1 MLEIDMEP
9 QRIASQIQR
18 VLGSKGIE
26 NHRRTIFEEMRD
38 SLELPPAQKE
48 PARLTDEASIL
59 VVAAAET
66 PAKVLAII
74 HYHLLAQP
82 RWGDM
87 VRKELKMIMPDPK
100 VLPPVNKLEKLPILN
115 ACIQEGLRLHNG
127 VSTRS
132 QRISH
137 KDVQYKDWIIPA
149 GTPISSI
156 MVFIHYHPNIFPEP
170 RAFRPERWIEA
181 KANGTASHLQKHFH
195 PYSKGTRSCLGYNLG
210 NAEMYLILAALFRR
224 FDMELY
230 KTDITDVDLERDWFI
245 PQPKWNSRGVRAKVV
260 SHIE

>member
-1 MLEIDMEP
+1 
-9 QRIASQIQR
+9 
-18 VLGSKGIE
+18 
-26 NHRRTIFEEMRD
+26 MRD
-38 SLELPPAQKE
+38 SPELPPAQKE

-100 VLPPVNKLEKLPILN
+100 VLPSVNELEKLPILN

-137 KDVQYKDWIIPA
+137 QDVQYKDWIIPA

-156 MVFIHYHPNIFPEP
+156 MVFIHYHPDIFPEP
-170 RAFRPERWIEA
+170 RAFRPERWIKA
-181 KANGTASHLQKHFH
+181 KADGTASHLRRHFH

-224 FDMELY
+224 FNMELFE
-230 KTDITDVDLERDWFI
+230 TDITDVDLERDWFI

-260 SHIE
+260 SHVE